1 MSVIISLL
9 ILGYSVYLFMVTLNR
24 IKKLEDGVID
34 AQLKKE
40 MEGLI
45 VEFNAAATRNIEML
59 EQKAEQIQHLIQR
72 ANQKI
77 IQLDERIER
86 AQRPVV
92 VEKIIEKPVVSD
104 VPSRSARPEK
114 TTSSQTTK
122 ATKSFESKQPLT
134 RDSERKPSLSREEQ
148 LKQYLLEG
156 KSREELLEMGFVEN
170 EINLIAFL
178 LKTEKK

>member
-9 ILGYSVYLFMVTLNR
+9 IFGFSVYLFMVTLNR

-59 EQKAEQIQHLIQR
+59 EQKIEEIQRLIQR

-77 IQLDERIER
+77 FQLDERIER

-92 VEKIIEKPVVSD
+92 VEKIVEKPVVSETL
-104 VPSRSARPEK
+104 SKPEK
-114 TTSSQTTK
+114 QRKAVSRERTEFSSSDKVFSQ
-122 ATKSFESKQPLT
+122 KQEHELP
-134 RDSERKPSLSREEQ
+134 LSRDEQ
-148 LKQYLLEG
+148 LKQYLLAG

-170 EINLIAFL
+170 EINLISFL